1 WDVIFLLAGVLPLGL
16 ALEQTGGAALLAAGA
31 VSVVGALPPLFMLY
45 LFYALA
51 MVLTELISNNATIVV
66 LLPVALASAATVGM
80 SPYPLVL
87 AVMFAASTSFMT
99 PVGYQTNTMIY
110 GPGGYRFLDFL
121 RVGGPLNL
129 LLWLVTPLYIT
140 WLWGL
145 S

>member
-1 WDVIFLLAGVLPLGL
+1 MIAMVTAAQWAFWLLAPIMVI
-16 ALEQTGGAALLAAGA
+16 A
-31 VSVVGALPPLFMLY
+31 
-45 LFYALA
+45 ALA